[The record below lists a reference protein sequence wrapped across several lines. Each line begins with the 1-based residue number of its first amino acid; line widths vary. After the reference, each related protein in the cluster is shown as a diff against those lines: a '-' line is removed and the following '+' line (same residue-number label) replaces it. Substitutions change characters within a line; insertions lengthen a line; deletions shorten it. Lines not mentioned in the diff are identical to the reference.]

1 MQRGW
6 LNGKKIPC
14 FETFTLTKKTSSAL
28 IRTFLCHAALI
39 EELSDEGYRI
49 LTSRFQSDPL
59 ERRFGQYRQMSGGR
73 FLVGLRD
80 VTHPEKI
87 IRLKS
92 LLKGDINA
100 LIEDTFLKKDEEE
113 NLQNFLFDI
122 TSENLIKETI
132 VLSDD
137 TREVGIYISGYIA
150 KKIKDRFE
158 DCCVEYA
165 VGEIKEDD
173 AENNKIIPKNNI
185 KRRINSSFI

>member
-80 VTHPEKI
+80 VTHSQKTT
-87 IRLKS
+87 K
-92 LLKGDINA
+92 
-100 LIEDTFLKKDEEE
+100 LKK
-113 NLQNFLFDI
+113 L
-122 TSENLIKETI
+122 T
-132 VLSDD
+132 
-137 TREVGIYISGYIA
+137 
-150 KKIKDRFE
+150 
-158 DCCVEYA
+158 
-165 VGEIKEDD
+165 
-173 AENNKIIPKNNI
+173 
-185 KRRINSSFI
+185 KRRH